1 MSSDS
6 ADTRAVDPDEGFKIL
21 TGLVQ
26 TTLQSEFD
34 GAQSRVVH
42 QFGLRL
48 QACLELSSEIASV
61 LGQTQAEVLSHILRI
76 LSTTS
81 QDPEAFLRNFVQRF
95 KDLQARLG
103 QLESG
108 TELSLLKQKLSDQEA
123 FQQQMRSQFQ
133 AQIDTS

>member
-108 TELSLLKQKLSDQEA
+108 TEL
-123 FQQQMRSQFQ
+123 FFF
-133 AQIDTS
+133 